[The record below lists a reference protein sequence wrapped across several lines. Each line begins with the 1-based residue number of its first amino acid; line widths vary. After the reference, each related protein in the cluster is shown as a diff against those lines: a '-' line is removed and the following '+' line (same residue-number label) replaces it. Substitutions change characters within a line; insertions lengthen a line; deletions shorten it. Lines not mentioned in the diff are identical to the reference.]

1 MERSEQL
8 TDSLYDFIY
17 IDDHKSKILLAQIEA
32 NGILTQ
38 VISRIKEEEC
48 HSGEAGMDKI
58 VVAKKIGQL
67 LESESVEHSFDTSSS
82 IHLSLLNK
90 LGEQNRINRDI
101 TKASIGEIVLF
112 TGDAYFLDIETLQ
125 KTVPLLKHFKKQLN
139 KNDYSMVMDVLKLI
153 PPSIQFIFKDYSDSP
168 KKVWMTISSSNMLI
182 TASDLMLKYGNNL
195 NGKWSVIGLL
205 DSKPESLES
214 IESLESTES
223 ISIDDREI
231 GNSLGVISTIFKG
244 LIGKHDSYYGITPI
258 MIFREVNCDN
268 TKATK

>member
-1 MERSEQL
+1 MEQSVQR

-17 IDDHKSKILLAQIEA
+17 IDDHKSKILLAQIQA

-58 VVAKKIGQL
+58 FVAKKIGQL
-67 LESESVEHSFDTSSS
+67 LESESVEHSFDTSLST
-82 IHLSLLNK
+82 HLSLLNK

-125 KTVPLLKHFKKQLN
+125 KTAPLFKYFKKQLKN
-139 KNDYSMVMDVLKLI
+139 KDDYSMVMDVLKLI
-153 PPSIQFIFKDYSDSP
+153 PSSIQFIFKDYSDSP
-168 KKVWMTISSSNMLI
+168 KKVWMTISSSSMLI

-205 DSKPESLES
+205 DSKPEAPES
-214 IESLESTES
+214 TESTES
-223 ISIDDREI
+223 IGIDDREI
-231 GNSLGVISTIFKG
+231 GNSLGIISTVFKG